1 MLFNPH
7 VSSLSFIKRGVTIEL
22 SIFLI
27 TKALYEG
34 LIFLSI
40 FEKIF
45 SFDFMNFIDFGRDIF
60 FLYTGLMSLAI
71 PIIDKQSALLG
82 VISISIIV
90 SFLVLT
96 IEATSN
102 PNDVMSPYY
111 VDGRLELQEGD
122 KAALKSM
129 YTNISGQA
137 LAPIDSPVLGEQI
150 L

>member
-40 FEKIF
+40 LEKIF
-45 SFDFMNFIDFGRDIF
+45 SFDFINFIYFGRDIF
-60 FLYTGLMSLAI
+60 FLYTGVMSLAI

-102 PNDVMSPYY
+102 PNDVSSSI
-111 VDGRLELQEGD
+111 
-122 KAALKSM
+122 K
-129 YTNISGQA
+129 ISFF
-137 LAPIDSPVLGEQI
+137 LILGTYSFNQFKLI
-150 L
+150 FIIISTL